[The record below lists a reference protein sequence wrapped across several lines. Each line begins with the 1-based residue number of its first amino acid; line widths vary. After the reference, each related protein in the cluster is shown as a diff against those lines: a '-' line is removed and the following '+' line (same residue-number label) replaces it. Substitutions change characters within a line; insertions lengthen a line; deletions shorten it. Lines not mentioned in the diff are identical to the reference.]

1 MEDPSVCA
9 CAAAEAVGPL
19 LLERGWH
26 LATAESCTGGLIG
39 HLVTQVSGSS
49 DYYVGGVISY
59 ANRVKEALLHVS
71 STDLRTV
78 GAVSAPVA
86 LQMARGVRVLLD
98 VEVGLS
104 VTGIAGPLGGTID
117 KPVGTV
123 YIGLVT
129 PLAEQV
135 VHYVWSSDREGNK
148 LRSASAAL
156 ELLLNALA
164 FPKS

>member
-1 MEDPSVCA
+1 MEDPSA
-9 CAAAEAVGPL
+9 RARSAAEAIGPL
-19 LLERGWH
+19 LLKRGWH

-59 ANRVKEALLHVS
+59 ANRVKEALLRVS
-71 STDLRTV
+71 ATDLRTA

-86 LQMARGVRVLLD
+86 LQMARGVRALLD
-98 VEVGLS
+98 AEVGLS
-104 VTGIAGPLGGTID
+104 VTGIAGPLGGSID

-135 VHYVWSSDREGNK
+135 MHYVWSSDREGNK
-148 LRSASAAL
+148 LLSASAAL
-156 ELLLNALA
+156 ELLLSALA
-164 FPKS
+164 TSKP